1 VAVSAP
7 LAGLLVGGLIGFSR
21 SGDRR
26 RLKEVLDSELGV
38 RQSAL
43 AIVIKEAD
51 WEAVAEATKG
61 WEGEVI
67 KSSLSDEALATLE
80 GLSAE
85 EDVADAKGDAVE
97 GS

>member
-1 VAVSAP
+1 
-7 LAGLLVGGLIGFSR
+7 
-21 SGDRR
+21 
-26 RLKEVLDSELGV
+26 
-38 RQSAL
+38 
-43 AIVIKEAD
+43 VIKEAD